1 MDFSEFY
8 NPDCELCIIGDTMPS
23 NRRACIAGVG
33 NAKSK
38 IVVVRDSPTKVESEG
53 TPRKGGG
60 RGVAYSEND
69 EQGELVRKSLEKVGF
84 KVGNKGDVWATYT
97 MKCFPDGIKKISY
110 FSECYKHY
118 LKKELE
124 FIKPEL
130 ILCMGKSSQQVLLEL
145 STGLAKTHGRLFD
158 YEGEGWSCKVMPLE
172 HPFSVISRPGK
183 LASWES
189 DLARAYAYFKNP
201 GEDPYWNASKK
212 ERCDFREVSTEKD
225 LGKMLEYFKT
235 KPKGSYL
242 AVDVETS
249 GLDDQMFKDDF
260 KMFTIQLGVVNME
273 DSDANYEDP
282 VFIIPFMSQHFPICQ
297 EKEWLELVKEELN
310 TLFSEEVGLQVVAHN
325 GKYDLKVLKRFGI
338 EAYLAWDTMILWA
351 NEHGE
356 ASMSLKDIAYQVTDL
371 GGYDGEMAEYFGEH
385 DTFDAPPELLIPYG
399 GLDVVVTRLL
409 LCALSFAIR
418 EGGGLKDD
426 NEGDSPGSCGS
437 DDKDGRD
444 NETVKEGERK
454 VLGNGKKGQPSPC
467 ETENNEEV
475 GEGLNFVLRKH
486 DGADSDSNDDE
497 EDIKARD
504 RDYSKTYRDMGVK
517 KKIKEAQVETYGTGD
532 TTVEDVVTN
541 VLDEMSAAL
550 DDFEAKIKSLEHLGF
565 ISPVVHDRV
574 NYPVRQLRGEI
585 NSTLNGFG
593 TPETERKDG

>member
-183 LASWES
+183 LSSWES

-212 ERCDFREVSTEKD
+212 GRCDFREVSTEKD
-225 LGKMLEYFKT
+225 LNKMLEYFKS

-260 KMFTIQLGVVNME
+260 KMFTIQLGVVNMN

-282 VFIIPFMSQHFPICQ
+282 VFIIPFMSQHFEICQ
-297 EKEWLELVKEELN
+297 EKEWLELVKKELN
-310 TLFSEEVGLQVVAHN
+310 TLFSEEVGLQIVAHN

-371 GGYDGEMAEYFGEH
+371 GGYDAEMAEYFGEH

-399 GLDVVVTRLL
+399 GLDIVVTRCLL
-409 LCALSFAIR
+409 HNLSSSIR
-418 EGGGLKDD
+418 GGGGGGGVAQNSLEEEFKTNLSNSQEEPEKVKLPKPKKTKD
-426 NEGDSPGSCGS
+426 NKMSGYGS
-437 DDKDGRD
+437 
-444 NETVKEGERK
+444 
-454 VLGNGKKGQPSPC
+454 
-467 ETENNEEV
+467 
-475 GEGLNFVLRKH
+475 
-486 DGADSDSNDDE
+486 A
-497 EDIKARD
+497 
-504 RDYSKTYRDMGVK
+504 
-517 KKIKEAQVETYGTGD
+517 D
-532 TTVEDVVTN
+532 TTVEDVVVN
-541 VLDEMSAAL
+541 VLDEMSGAL
-550 DDFEAKIKSLEHLGF
+550 DDFESKIESLEHLGF
-565 ISPVVHDRV
+565 ISPVVNDRV
-574 NYPVRQLRGEI
+574 NCLVQQLRGEI
-585 NSTLNGFG
+585 NSTINGFG
-593 TPETERKDG
+593 TPETRD